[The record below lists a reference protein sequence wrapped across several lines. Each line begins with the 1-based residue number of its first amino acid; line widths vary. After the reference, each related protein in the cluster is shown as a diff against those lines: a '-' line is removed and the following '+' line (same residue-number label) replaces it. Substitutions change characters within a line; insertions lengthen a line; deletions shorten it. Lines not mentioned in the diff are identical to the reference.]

1 MPLNYFNYF
10 TEIEDAFVRRRAKHL
25 FLSPMD
31 WALMETWK
39 EQAIPLHIVLRGIE
53 KSFDSYE
60 AKPRKRSVKSL
71 LYCQEEVEAQF
82 AEWMESRVGAS
93 ASQNGEGQDGESEAA
108 KLPFSRRAIT
118 EHLERGRVA
127 LIQAAATRRQSGEDD
142 FSEALSR
149 ATVLLEEI
157 STDFAASSSPDA
169 RRLEDS
175 LSGLERMLS
184 DAVLSVVPGVQ
195 LDSMKNEVKEQLRPY
210 RTQMES
216 AVYKQTFDNLLLKRL
231 REQFTVPRLSLFY
244 L

>member
-1 MPLNYFNYF
+1 VPLNYFNYF

-39 EQAIPLHIVLRGIE
+39 EQGIPLHIVLRGIE

-93 ASQNGEGQDGESEAA
+93 PSQDGDVQDGEKEAA
-108 KLPFSRRAIT
+108 KLPFSLT
-118 EHLERGRVA
+118 EIGDHLERGRLA
-127 LIQAAATRRQSGEDD
+127 LTQAAITRGQNGEDD

-149 ATVLLEEI
+149 AAALLEEI
-157 STDFAASSSPDA
+157 SIDFAAGSSLDA
-169 RRLEDS
+169 RKLEDS
-175 LSGLERMLS
+175 LTGLERMLT
-184 DAVLSVVPGVQ
+184 DAVFSVVPAEQ
-195 LDSMKNEVKEQLRPY
+195 LDSIKKEVKEQLRSY
-210 RTQMES
+210 RNQMEP